1 MAAASYIEMM
11 IDSLNKK
18 IAVLEEINKLNN
30 EQKVLFEQGEN
41 MDESAYD
48 ISIERKS
55 DLIDELLRLDDGF
68 VSLFENVKREMGDNK
83 SKYSAEIKL
92 IQDRIRH
99 ITDLSGTIEVT
110 EKRNKAVAEKYFN
123 ESRLRI
129 KESKQNSGAAIK
141 YYQNMRGKNNIK
153 PQFFDSKN

>member
-18 IAVLEEINKLNN
+18 IAVLEEIDKLNN

-55 DLIDELLRLDDGF
+55 DLIDELLRLDNGF

-92 IQDRIRH
+92 IQDRIRR

-141 YYQNMRGKNNIK
+141 YYQNMRGKNNIT

>member
-1 MAAASYIEMM
+1 MSAASYIEMM

-18 IAVLEEINKLNN
+18 IAVLEEIESLNN
-30 EQKVLFEQGEN
+30 EQKLLFEQGAD
-41 MDESAYD
+41 MDEEAYD
-48 ISIERKS
+48 RSIERKS
-55 DLIDELLRLDDGF
+55 YLIDELLRLDDGF
-68 VSLFENVKREMGDNK
+68 VSLFENVKKQMGDNR
-83 SKYSAEIKL
+83 SEYASEIKL
-92 IQDRIRH
+92 IQNKIRR

-110 EKRNKAVAEKYFN
+110 EKRNKAAAEKYFN

-129 KESKQNSGAAIK
+129 KESRQNSGAAIK